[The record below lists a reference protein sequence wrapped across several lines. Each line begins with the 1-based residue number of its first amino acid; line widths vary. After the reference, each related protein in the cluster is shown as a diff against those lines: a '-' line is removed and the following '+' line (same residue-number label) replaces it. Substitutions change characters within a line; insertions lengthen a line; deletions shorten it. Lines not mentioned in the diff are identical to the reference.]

1 MISLMTTLVY
11 KLVKAFLGP
20 IFTFFEK
27 IDQSGE
33 MTEIIEGFRKNI
45 KDGFN
50 LGEEQETEAFSTGD
64 DFDSDFDADD
74 FGNDFDDEEEEAETL
89 FPSPKLPG
97 LHTIFE
103 GDNQNFAKMPK
114 QGQKKTNIGKDLW
127 DDRENDWLAKQLR
140 EEARIY
146 RNGLGLDLGASHEQ
160 SCDAGLIKKAHHA
173 RHMKANAA
181 NAGAKALKK
190 AGF

>member
-33 MTEIIEGFRKNI
+33 MTEI
-45 KDGFN
+45 
-50 LGEEQETEAFSTGD
+50 L
-64 DFDSDFDADD
+64 
-74 FGNDFDDEEEEAETL
+74 NDFDDDEEEAETL

>member
-20 IFTFFEK
+20 IFTFFEM

-33 MTEIIEGFRKNI
+33 MTEILEGFRKNI

-50 LGEEQETEAFSTGD
+50 LGEEQETEAFTTGG

-74 FGNDFDDEEEEAETL
+74 FGTD
-89 FPSPKLPG
+89 
-97 LHTIFE
+97 FE

-114 QGQKKTNIGKDLW
+114 QGQKKTSIGKDLR

-146 RNGLGLDLGASHEQ
+146 RNGLGLDLGAAHEQ

>member
-11 KLVKAFLGP
+11 RLVKAFLGP

-33 MTEIIEGFRKNI
+33 MTEILEGFRKNI
-45 KDGFN
+45 KEGF
-50 LGEEQETEAFSTGD
+50 GQEEARGAKA
-64 DFDSDFDADD
+64 DFDADD
-74 FGNDFDDEEEEAETL
+74 FGTDFDAGDFDDD
-89 FPSPKLPG
+89 FDD
-97 LHTIFE
+97 
-103 GDNQNFAKMPK
+103 DNQNFAKMPK
-114 QGQKKTNIGKDLW
+114 QGQKKTSIGKDLR

>member
-1 MISLMTTLVY
+1 MTTLVY

-33 MTEIIEGFRKNI
+33 MTEILEGFKKDI
-45 KDGFN
+45 KDGFG
-50 LGEEQETEAFSTGD
+50 LEEAQETEAFSTGD
-64 DFDSDFDADD
+64 DFDSDFGTD
-74 FGNDFDDEEEEAETL
+74 
-89 FPSPKLPG
+89 
-97 LHTIFE
+97 FE

-146 RNGLGLDLGASHEQ
+146 RNGLGLDLGAAHEQ

>member
-1 MISLMTTLVY
+1 
-11 KLVKAFLGP
+11 
-20 IFTFFEK
+20 
-27 IDQSGE
+27 
-33 MTEIIEGFRKNI
+33 MTEIL
-45 KDGFN
+45 D
-50 LGEEQETEAFSTGD
+50 
-64 DFDSDFDADD
+64 
-74 FGNDFDDEEEEAETL
+74 DFDDEEEEAETL
-89 FPSPKLPG
+89 FPSAKLPG

-114 QGQKKTNIGKDLW
+114 QGQKKTSIGKDLR

-146 RNGLGLDLGASHEQ
+146 RNGLGLDLGAAHEQ